1 MTIQKRRTEFIYYDC
16 TNFYFEIEEA
26 EDDKQF
32 GVSKENRPLP
42 IVEMGLF
49 MDRNGIPPAFCI
61 NPENESEQLSLI
73 PLEKKLKAHLKKWAL
88 APEG

>member
-1 MTIQKRRTEFIYYDC
+1 M
-16 TNFYFEIEEA
+16 
-26 EDDKQF
+26 
-32 GVSKENRPLP
+32 P